1 MIVQNLW
8 GQTSQLYI
16 TELAS
21 LPAWHDTLPEG
32 KAIQDAASGTTSR
45 DPHTNCAHMHAVV
58 PMNFVTWCHHKHF
71 MATYAQEINT
81 DVDRS
86 ASISRWLAFIAQ
98 SVQTLESV
106 LAPKKEN
113 YTSVLYSSSRV
124 CFTNMAIRIS
134 LWNIHD
140 TTYTL

>member
-1 MIVQNLW
+1 
-8 GQTSQLYI
+8 
-16 TELAS
+16 
-21 LPAWHDTLPEG
+21 
-32 KAIQDAASGTTSR
+32 
-45 DPHTNCAHMHAVV
+45 
-58 PMNFVTWCHHKHF
+58 

-134 LWNIHD
+134 L
-140 TTYTL
+140 